1 MVGGTRRAALW
12 QRFQPDNPEGHMRD
26 IRARLQKER
35 DDALAR
41 LRELGLVV
49 RESAPGADGTDP
61 ARDLAD
67 HVQASTRRDLGFIA
81 RERLAGRVARLNAAL
96 ARLADGTYGLCVLCG
111 EEVAPARLRAIP
123 EADTCRDCQ
132 EKLERQAAA

>member
-1 MVGGTRRAALW
+1 
-12 QRFQPDNPEGHMRD
+12 MRD
-26 IRARLQKER
+26 IRARLQRER
-35 DDALAR
+35 DDAMAR
-41 LRELGLVV
+41 LRELGVVV
-49 RESAPGADGTDP
+49 RESAPGVEGTDP

-67 HVQASTRRDLGFIA
+67 HVQASTSRDLGFIA

-96 ARLADGTYGLCVLCG
+96 ARLADGTYGLCVVCG

-123 EADTCRDCQ
+123 EVETCRDCQ